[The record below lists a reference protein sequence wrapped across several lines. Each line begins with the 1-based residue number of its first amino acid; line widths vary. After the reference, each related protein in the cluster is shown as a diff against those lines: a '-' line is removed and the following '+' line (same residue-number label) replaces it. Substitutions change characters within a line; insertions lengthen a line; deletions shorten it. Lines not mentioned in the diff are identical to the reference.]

1 MCNNFRILTNYELSV
16 ICKKIKQH
24 INNKGV
30 RGVSIGRIVFAVVIN
45 NNYDDLII

>member
-1 MCNNFRILTNYELSV
+1 MTLSV

-24 INNKGV
+24 INKKKGV